1 MAADVQPLPL
11 AVVRLDAGGV
21 AVPQEVDGR
30 ERELRVAA
38 VQDLDPVAQVVRAA
52 HGERVRAR
60 RRPVALAAR
69 RRRVVQR
76 PRPGPPRRVLV
87 RLVRLLHE
95 GRLGLVVVVVLGRR
109 EAVELVP
116 RARADVHEA
125 PRLGRVL
132 GREAQQ
138 RDAPRDGVE
147 PLGRERPPR
156 HGDGLAVE
164 GHAVPVLALA
174 HAERRLRRHVVAV
187 GEVRLER
194 RAPRLRRRQAGDALV
209 RARGEGRAAPRRLD
223 ACYAAARRRVDAL
236 LDGPDQ
242 VVARRPHGHGAPA
255 HARLLRAAPAGAR
268 LERRAARDVLPPR
281 LRAPARRRREQHLR
295 GAGPLHAR
303 RDSCEQRGHERE
315 QRGAGE
321 GEARRRRRAGGER
334 GRRRRRQERPRRRR
348 VRDDGKPVRAVARAV
363 DAAHRRTAKL
373 QHKPRRVELVVREAE
388 KLALVDGQH
397 DVGARPLGPLRL
409 RVALPDEELALL
421 GGHIC
426 WKCYCCPA
434 VLSPS
439 AAPRAPFFAARID
452 ALVVV

>member
-268 LERRAARDVLPPR
+268 LERRAARDL
-281 LRAPARRRREQHLR
+281 
-295 GAGPLHAR
+295 
-303 RDSCEQRGHERE
+303 
-315 QRGAGE
+315 
-321 GEARRRRRAGGER
+321 
-334 GRRRRRQERPRRRR
+334 
-348 VRDDGKPVRAVARAV
+348 
-363 DAAHRRTAKL
+363 
-373 QHKPRRVELVVREAE
+373 
-388 KLALVDGQH
+388 
-397 DVGARPLGPLRL
+397 
-409 RVALPDEELALL
+409 
-421 GGHIC
+421 
-426 WKCYCCPA
+426 
-434 VLSPS
+434 
-439 AAPRAPFFAARID
+439 
-452 ALVVV
+452 